1 MRSSHL
7 DIGPTVLDLA
17 GVKMPSGRRKMM
29 GRSLLRTCASRVWAL
44 PTLTNAVVLAGP
56 GRFGV
61 YGVRSK
67 RLAFYAMEGDSHDAA
82 TGSPS
87 APAPEE
93 EARYR
98 AVISRVLYS
107 NWVFM
112 REGRYVYE
120 ED

>member
-1 MRSSHL
+1 
-7 DIGPTVLDLA
+7 
-17 GVKMPSGRRKMM
+17 M
-29 GRSLLRTCASRVWAL
+29 GRSLLRRCTGRVWAL
-44 PTLTNAVVLAGP
+44 PTLTGAVVLAGP

-67 RLAFYAMEGDSHDAA
+67 RLAFYD
-82 TGSPS
+82 TGTGGPS
-87 APAPEE
+87 GPSPEE